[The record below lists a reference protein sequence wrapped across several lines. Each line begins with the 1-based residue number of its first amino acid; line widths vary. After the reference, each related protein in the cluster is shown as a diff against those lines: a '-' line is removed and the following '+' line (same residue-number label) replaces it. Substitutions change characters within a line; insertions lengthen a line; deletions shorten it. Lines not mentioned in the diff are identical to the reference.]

1 MIEDVFGKAEKAG
14 VGLYP
19 VDPFYIKAPRRT
31 GVVLGYAP
39 LSEREIREGIRRL
52 AEAVT
57 K

>member
-1 MIEDVFGKAEKAG
+1 MIENVFGKAEKAG

-52 AEAVT
+52 AEALT
-57 K
+57 